1 MHLVCF
7 CIGLSMVNGWV
18 LYKRYALQSNTE
30 KKHVMSLADFRK
42 RVALSLLQ
50 ENEISKKRRGC
61 PRSDTPPVQN
71 NLNQI

>member
-50 ENEISKKRRGC
+50 ENEISNKRRGC
-61 PRSDTPPVQN
+61 PRSDTPPVQK

>member
-1 MHLVCF
+1 
-7 CIGLSMVNGWV
+7 MVNGWV

-30 KKHVMSLADFRK
+30 KKHVMSLTDFRK

-50 ENEISKKRRGC
+50 ENEISNKRRGC
-61 PRSDTPPVQN
+61 LRSDTPPVQK